1 MSDLVLW
8 KERNGVGHILLNQP
22 ELGNVIST
30 PMAHALAG
38 VVQQALVADVGA
50 ILISASGKQFCV
62 GGDIREFVQ
71 NRDRLPQTIHE
82 ILAVLN
88 PTMHTLATLPIPVI
102 SAIQGALGGGG
113 IGIGLC
119 ADIVLASTTVF
130 LRGGYSAIG
139 LSPDLGSSYYLT
151 RRAGA
156 SRAKYL
162 LMSNRPASAQE
173 CLRMG
178 IFDELHEPDALA
190 AQALQLAEELAA
202 GATNSLA
209 HIKKLCDEAH
219 SHALQAHL
227 EAERYAISDCAG
239 TANSLEGVN
248 AFLEKRTPVFTRR

>member
-30 PMAHALAG
+30 PMAHSLAG

-88 PTMHTLATLPIPVI
+88 PAMHTLATLPIPVI

-190 AQALQLAEELAA
+190 
-202 GATNSLA
+202 S
-209 HIKKLCDEAH
+209 
-219 SHALQAHL
+219 
-227 EAERYAISDCAG
+227 
-239 TANSLEGVN
+239 
-248 AFLEKRTPVFTRR
+248 

>member
-1 MSDLVLW
+1 MPTPTGSATTSRRTAFASGAAEQLGPVHL
-8 KERNGVGHILLNQP
+8 RIPAGN
-22 ELGNVIST
+22 ELGIEQ
-30 PMAHALAG
+30 G
-38 VVQQALVADVGA
+38 
-50 ILISASGKQFCV
+50 F
-62 GGDIREFVQ
+62 
-71 NRDRLPQTIHE
+71 
-82 ILAVLN
+82 LAVVAQRIAVQVDDGSTGLLE
-88 PTMHTLATLPIPVI
+88 H
-102 SAIQGALGGGG
+102 ALGGGG

-119 ADIVLASTTVF
+119 ADIVLASTKVF
-130 LRGGYSAIG
+130 LRGGDSAIG

-202 GATNSLA
+202 GSTNSLA

-219 SHALQAHL
+219 SHVLQAHL

-239 TANSLEGVN
+239 GANSLEGVN
-248 AFLEKRTPVFTRR
+248 AFLEKRTPAFVRR